1 MHPIY
6 LQPWREL
13 DNLRTQLDQM
23 FYQLPQTR
31 NYAVKAQQNRPVRT
45 PAIELQNTEE
55 TLILRAEVPGI
66 EAKDLDIQV
75 SRQAVQITGTY
86 TQPATPVRSE
96 FRYGEIRRVIEL
108 PVPVVQD
115 QVKADLKDGILTLTL
130 PKLSAVRP
138 SVVKINLAEV
148 AQTQSEAE
156 TENHTIPPENTA
168 TDSEIV
174 GDLWENTPAA

>member
-1 MHPIY
+1 MYPIY

-31 NYAVKAQQNRPVRT
+31 NYPVKSQQKRPVRT
-45 PAIELQNTEE
+45 PAIELQNSQEA
-55 TLILRAEVPGI
+55 LILRAEVPGI

-75 SRQAVQITGTY
+75 GRQAVQITGTY
-86 TQPATPVRSE
+86 TQPATPVHSE

-148 AQTQSEAE
+148 AKTHGEGE
-156 TENHTIPPENTA
+156 TDNNSTPPENTS
-168 TDSEIV
+168 TEKEIT
-174 GDLWENTPAA
+174 GDLWENTSVA